1 MMQKIVE
8 VKERFRMAATRPTA
22 ERLRISIWSTMCA
35 SNPSHPAGPEVF
47 RKDCDMVRRYGG
59 MVALL
64 RAAQYGGSQVRRVVC
79 EALRNLLHYP
89 ELRLHLLFA
98 GAAHP
103 LAEMLESSSLEDRNN
118 ALELL
123 DLLAQRCFAHAHEL
137 AERPDLTLMW
147 RDPCRI
153 CGARCGKSCQ
163 RPEHEAKKYIAF
175 PELLMTMLRFIDDE
189 GAPTRIGAMMF
200 LHKLAA
206 GPAVTTL
213 TAAVTM
219 GLTGQ
224 RAGSLRIHVI
234 AGRGLP
240 NMDDYGAMDPYVKTT
255 LLTKHLDPKEAKT
268 KPLLEGGSDPHWERQ
283 EHEAVIYLDWYAP
296 ENDGERDG
304 DGGNDGGRGESGDSG
319 KTDENESLGAAAQLN
334 APSNDGEK
342 EKKEEKEEKEE
353 EEEAWQA
360 ELAAIE
366 KAVEDAQDDFSVPK
380 LSVKV
385 YDYDYVGEHDE
396 VGYVMIPLD
405 TMFCEP
411 MVKREKW
418 HDLEALKVA
427 MRQGE
432 GPPREHYGRHGEF
445 GQLRFSTVFI
455 PIGAHAAPRPLR
467 APSEVRDRRRQRA
480 KEARERGAPVLTSD
494 RPRAL
499 ESLLGNML
507 STEPGEATIAFEVL
521 FQMCRLESTR
531 SQLLGSGIVEL
542 LQPLLFSG
550 DSHDASL
557 EFTAPEVMEA
567 LDDPAV
573 VAKYVTRP
581 IRCDNATAFVRCMFL
596 LVGLSGD
603 PMVRQAEMLDV
614 SASLG
619 AICDQ
624 LRWEILGVMNRRGG
638 QSLGAVV
645 AAAAAWCHTSPCA
658 VLDAR

>member
-1 MMQKIVE
+1 M
-8 VKERFRMAATRPTA
+8 
-22 ERLRISIWSTMCA
+22 S
-35 SNPSHPAGPEVF
+35 
-47 RKDCDMVRRYGG
+47 
-59 MVALL
+59 
-64 RAAQYGGSQVRRVVC
+64 
-79 EALRNLLHYP
+79 
-89 ELRLHLLFA
+89 
-98 GAAHP
+98 
-103 LAEMLESSSLEDRNN
+103 
-118 ALELL
+118 LELL

-342 EKKEEKEEKEE
+342 EKKEEKEE

-467 APSEVRDRRRQRA
+467 APSEVRDRRRQQA

-531 SQLLGSGIVEL
+531 SQLLGSGMSSFYSRCCSPAI
-542 LQPLLFSG
+542 
-550 DSHDASL
+550 AMTSL

-567 LDDPAV
+567 L
-573 VAKYVTRP
+573 VTLRSLQSMSQGP
-581 IRCDNATAFVRCMFL
+581 YDATMPPLCAACSSL
-596 LVGLSGD
+596 WDSLE
-603 PMVRQAEMLDV
+603 PMVRQAEMLDG
-614 SASLG
+614 LCFTG

-624 LRWEILGVMNRRGG
+624 LR
-638 QSLGAVV
+638 
-645 AAAAAWCHTSPCA
+645 
-658 VLDAR
+658 